1 MELTSWPNQLHGRP
15 PPSAAGQTKSGID
28 MECDLVDDPIVD
40 HRFHP
45 TEHRRNSEALEPPAA
60 QLLRSEET

>member
-1 MELTSWPNQLHGRP
+1 
-15 PPSAAGQTKSGID
+15 

-60 QLLRSEET
+60 QLLRLFVGPVISL